1 MRVDP
6 IVMKLQYTRIYDC
19 RIDPIVQFIAVTL
32 HAGYTVP
39 PSVPSSDINKAS
51 WHWLASFRRACFT
64 HLMRHLG
71 LKVEVLFFSTQA
83 SNFVKLTSPSSNFNT
98 NTMAKSLL
106 QCQCKSLAYLRCM
119 NLNFGDI
126 LVMTDA

>member
-6 IVMKLQYTRIYDC
+6 IVMKLQYTRIYDSH
-19 RIDPIVQFIAVTL
+19 IDPIVQFIAVTL

-39 PSVPSSDINKAS
+39 PSVPSSDINKGS

-83 SNFVKLTSPSSNFNT
+83 SNFVNLTSPASWEPSSNFNA
-98 NTMAKSLL
+98 NTMAKKFSLFY
-106 QCQCKSLAYLRCM
+106 S
-119 NLNFGDI
+119 
-126 LVMTDA
+126 V